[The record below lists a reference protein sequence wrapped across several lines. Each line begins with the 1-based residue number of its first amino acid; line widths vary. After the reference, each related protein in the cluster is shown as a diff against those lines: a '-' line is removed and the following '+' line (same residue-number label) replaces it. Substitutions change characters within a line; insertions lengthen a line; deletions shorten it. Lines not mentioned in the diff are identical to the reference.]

1 MKNTRTPTVVLLI
14 CLFITAIL
22 PAQTRTCNFSGLEDA
37 RLEKKSRSAQ
47 EFMDMMKQS
56 MPGGASGLPAYPGE
70 EFRKQQAQKMPQPG
84 IESVVVI
91 CDADTSL
98 RGQIYYRNLES
109 GFFRVEVMNA
119 RHENL
124 PQIPAVVVAPTNGAL
139 EFRLRLNDNASESQ
153 YFRSQYLKITWL
165 KKRDSRDGRSEWFA
179 MSKAWKSPSNKQA
192 TRNLRL
198 IPYKTAASLVASA
211 TYLPVPG
218 QSAATTQVQTTNRS
232 LAAAR
237 PDTTSLTPRGA
248 NLNNYLS
255 LFSGIRSDVVF
266 QNPRSISPIQTGFIF
281 RDKNPHAEVYYY
293 APSAYYLRWDA
304 ATGFDFNVLYGSSN
318 SPDQEGKVNM
328 RAGLSS
334 GITNAEHQRLQR
346 MLQAHLGIATAP
358 ELRPLLPE
366 NPEVSLQGDG
376 FSLDKVGASAPSSI
390 YDPIQM
396 NWQTDVVNA
405 NDIITALSNNLGL
418 NGKIT
423 YRQSEGS
430 LSPPAV
436 VRLGEAEN
444 FGILEPD
451 WANWRSR
458 DWVNRLPYP
467 LQFQFLHVMLLN
479 SNASGQTIPC
489 IYSWKI
495 DGPEIPSGS
504 KARFDP
510 AAFPQWLEND
520 NRVLK
525 VWFEYSV
532 QSCPICTQELLDDI
546 TTGTASSREKWVKV
560 HSLGML
566 RQYNAKL
573 IKVALRSRQVDP
585 KGQNVREVTNSIEQD
600 NKDFN
605 IGPFYAWM
613 DKDVQYEV
621 RLTLVTDERELDSGW
636 ILERD
641 SELYL
646 TKDLMRKAFGN
657 SIKHPANKE

>member
-1 MKNTRTPTVVLLI
+1 MKNAIIVILAATWAPFLL
-14 CLFITAIL
+14 T
-22 PAQTRTCNFSGLEDA
+22 AQTRTCNFSGLEDV

-47 EFMDMMKQS
+47 EFLDMMNQS
-56 MPGGASGLPAYPGE
+56 MPGGGSGLPAYPGE
-70 EFRKQQAQKMPQPG
+70 EFRKQQAQKQPQPG

-98 RGQIYYRNLES
+98 RGQIYYRDLES

-119 RHENL
+119 RHENI
-124 PQIPAVVVAPTNGAL
+124 PQVPAVVVAPNDGAL
-139 EFRLRLNDNASESQ
+139 EFRLRLDDKIAEPQ

-179 MSKAWKSPSNKQA
+179 LSKAWKSPGNTQA

-198 IPYKTAASLVASA
+198 IPFKTAASLSVSTAR
-211 TYLPVPG
+211 LPVPG
-218 QSAATTQVQTTNRS
+218 QSAATPTPAPNRS

-237 PDTTSLTPRGA
+237 PDTVDQTPRGA
-248 NLNNYLS
+248 DLNNYLS

-281 RDKNPHAEVYYY
+281 RDKNPNADVFYY

-304 ATGFDFNVLYGSSN
+304 SSGFDFNVLYGASN

-334 GITNAEHQRLQR
+334 GVTNAEHQRLRR
-346 MLQAHLGIATAP
+346 MLQAHLGIAEAP

-366 NPEVSLQGDG
+366 NPEVSLHGDG
-376 FSLDKVGASAPSSI
+376 FTLDKVAALAPSSI

-418 NGKIT
+418 TGKVT
-423 YRQSEGS
+423 YRQTEGS

-444 FGILEPD
+444 YGTLEPD
-451 WANWRSR
+451 WATWRSR
-458 DWVNRLPYP
+458 DWINPLPYP
-467 LQFQFLHVMLLN
+467 VQFQHLHVLVLN
-479 SNASGQTIPC
+479 TNASGQTVPC

-495 DGPEIPSGS
+495 EGPEIPARG
-504 KARFDP
+504 KARFD
-510 AAFPQWLEND
+510 AASFPQWLESD
-520 NRVLK
+520 SRVLK
-525 VWFEYSV
+525 AWYEYSV
-532 QSCPICTQELLDDI
+532 QSCPICTQELLDGI
-546 TTGTASSREKWVKV
+546 TTGTASSREKWVKI

-566 RQYNAKL
+566 RQYNARL

-585 KGQNVREVTNSIEQD
+585 KGQNVREVTTSIEQD

-605 IGPFYAWM
+605 VGPFYAWM
-613 DKDVQYEV
+613 DKDVQYEM
-621 RLTLVTDERELDSGW
+621 RLTLVTDERAVDSGW
-636 ILERD
+636 IPERD
-641 SELYL
+641 AELYI
-646 TKDLMRKAFGN
+646 TREVMRKAFGN
-657 SIKHPANKE
+657 TIKHPAKKE